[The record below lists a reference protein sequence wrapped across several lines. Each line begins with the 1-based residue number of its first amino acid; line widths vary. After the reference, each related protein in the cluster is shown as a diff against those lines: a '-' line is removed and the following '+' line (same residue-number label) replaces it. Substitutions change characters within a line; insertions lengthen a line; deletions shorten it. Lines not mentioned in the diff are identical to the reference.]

1 MKQCVGV
8 VEVCGSRARNIC
20 LQINTS
26 LPPSSPPS
34 AIKPSIL
41 SNTRERL
48 RQHRLYVWGLFF
60 LFFFGDVRVFFDM
73 STFIVGKLVKLIRVV
88 SIWFQYNFNM
98 VVLSVSICVFVVC
111 LFGVVVWC
119 VCLVCL
125 FGVFGVFVGCTL
137 LMDLSESLSK
147 GTIVL

>member
-1 MKQCVGV
+1 
-8 VEVCGSRARNIC
+8 
-20 LQINTS
+20 
-26 LPPSSPPS
+26 
-34 AIKPSIL
+34 
-41 SNTRERL
+41 
-48 RQHRLYVWGLFF
+48 
-60 LFFFGDVRVFFDM
+60 M